1 MLHLEEG
8 ENISAALINTAI
20 QLVIMAIIVGGV
32 QAVYKFSQTLRVS
45 GDANQWVLVMRNG
58 KMVNMGIGLNTYRG
72 YFDQVARFSSRVNQV
87 SFSSNVVTK
96 EMQEVDIEG
105 VVVWSIFRD
114 DDGPNLAYKTF
125 GEALSQKVPTAANDN
140 LVS

>member
-1 MLHLEEG
+1 
-8 ENISAALINTAI
+8 
-20 QLVIMAIIVGGV
+20 
-32 QAVYKFSQTLRVS
+32 
-45 GDANQWVLVMRNG
+45 MRNG
-58 KMVNMGIGLNTYRG
+58 KMVNMGIGLNSYRS
-72 YFDQVARFSSRVNQV
+72 YFDQVTRFSSRVNQV

-105 VVVWSIFRD
+105 VVVWSIFRENE
-114 DDGPNLAYKTF
+114 GPFLAYKTF

>member
-1 MLHLEEG
+1 
-8 ENISAALINTAI
+8 
-20 QLVIMAIIVGGV
+20 
-32 QAVYKFSQTLRVS
+32 
-45 GDANQWVLVMRNG
+45 MRNG
-58 KMVNMGIGLNTYRG
+58 KMVNMGIGLNSYRS
-72 YFDQVARFSSRVNQV
+72 YFDQVTRFSSRVNQV